1 MGTVYGIDLGTTYS
15 LICKHG
21 DEPSALLPSQVNL
34 VTGAVGTKCIEDS
47 DALRSFKI
55 DMSMSKPGLLPRNA
69 SAMVLA
75 ELKHYY
81 SDVKDVVISV
91 PAYFSD
97 SQRQATIESA
107 KLAGLNVLSLINEP
121 TAAALWITKGNHGV
135 NVVYDLGGGTF
146 DVSVIDGTL
155 GMYDVIATDGCIVG
169 GDNLDKMLFDL
180 VVAGSGIPL
189 HHLGKSKILSL
200 RNKVTRL
207 KLEIQKTQKDV
218 TIELKE
224 FGGGSYTLT
233 TDTYVRCLEDV
244 FAPTFTK
251 TLRLWPKTQSP
262 NLVLV
267 GGSTRCP
274 FLRKILEEKIG
285 VKALPLTYDPDKA
298 VALGAAMY
306 AHMVEEGTQFA
317 LVSDVTKAL
326 GIRMEDGTMQKV
338 IENNSKV
345 PTEETVYLCN
355 SEETDELTLDLYQGS
370 SVMCSKNDY
379 IGTLVYPYGRTVA
392 PKEGAVF
399 VTVRAEADGRI
410 KLMCKELLCD
420 EKSIELRR
428 P

>member
-1 MGTVYGIDLGTTYS
+1 MGTIYGIDLGTTYS

-21 DEPSALLPSQVNL
+21 DKPSGLLPSQVNL
-34 VTGAVGTKCIEDS
+34 VTGSVGEGCIEDS

-55 DMSMSKPGLLPRNA
+55 DMSMSKTGYLPRNA

-75 ELKHYY
+75 KLKHYY
-81 SDVKDVVISV
+81 DDVKDVVISV

-107 KLAGLNVLSLINEP
+107 ESAGLNVMSLINEP
-121 TAAALWITKGNHGV
+121 TAAALWITQGNRGV

-155 GMYDVIATDGCIVG
+155 GVYDVIATDGCIVG

-180 VVAGSGIPL
+180 VVSSGVPL
-189 HHLGKSKILSL
+189 HHLGKDKTLKL
-200 RNKVTRL
+200 RNRVTKL
-207 KLEIQKTQKDV
+207 KLQIQQTQADV
-218 TIELKE
+218 TIDLQE

-233 TDTYVRCLEDV
+233 VATYVKCVEDV

-251 TLRLWPKTQSP
+251 TLRLWPKSQNP

-274 FLRKILEEKIG
+274 FLRRMLEEKIG

-298 VALGAAMY
+298 VAQGAAIY
-306 AHMVEEGTQFA
+306 AHMIEEGTQFA
-317 LVSDVTKAL
+317 LVSDVTKGL
-326 GIRMEDGTMQKV
+326 GIRLLDGTMQKV
-338 IENNSKV
+338 IESNSKV

-355 SEETDELTLDLYQGS
+355 PVETDELELELYQGS
-370 SVMCSKNDY
+370 SVLCSKNDY

-392 PKEGAVF
+392 PKEGEVF
-399 VTVRAEADGRI
+399 VTVRVEAGGRI
-410 KLMCKELLCD
+410 KLSCKELLCD